1 MKAPIQQVWQ
11 FIINPELIGN
21 CVPGCEKIEAI
32 DDRTY
37 VATVKAGVG
46 PIKVRFKV
54 TTSLTQIDEPKH
66 IHMEAKGADLGMA
79 GNFTQGSDVYL
90 REVSATETEVAY
102 SSNVTVNGRIALI
115 PPLVYQQKNNFL
127 PKHFDL
133 TKFVSAAIFCADES
147 CQWEVCQENS

>member
-1 MKAPIQQVWQ
+1 MLIQEKFTVKAPIQQVWR

-32 DDRTY
+32 DERTY

-46 PIKVRFKV
+46 PIKVRFKI

-79 GNFTQGSDVYL
+79 GSFTQGSDVYL
-90 REVSATETEVAY
+90 REVSASETEVAY
-102 SSNVTVNGRIALI
+102 SSNVTVNGRIALFGDRI
-115 PPLVYQQKNNFL
+115 MRAQAKKIGEEFIQALKEKIEGQKE
-127 PKHFDL
+127 
-133 TKFVSAAIFCADES
+133 T
-147 CQWEVCQENS
+147 